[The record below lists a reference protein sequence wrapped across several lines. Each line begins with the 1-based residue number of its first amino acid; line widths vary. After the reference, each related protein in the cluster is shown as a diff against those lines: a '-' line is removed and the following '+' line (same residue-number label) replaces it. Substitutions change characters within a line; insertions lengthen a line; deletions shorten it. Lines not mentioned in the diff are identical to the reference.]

1 MKINFKNL
9 LLSISVPLIVGGL
22 SALLTKDSMNIYENL
37 NTPPLSPPGFVFPIV
52 WTILFILMGISFYL
66 TTLFNDGE
74 EKENAQKIYIIQLIL
89 NFIWSIVFFN
99 YNNFILSFI
108 ILIVLWLFILKM
120 IISFYKINPIAGYL
134 QIPYLLW
141 VTFAGYL
148 NLMIILLN

>member
-108 ILIVLWLFILKM
+108 ILIILWLFILKM
-120 IISFYKINPIAGYL
+120 IISFYKINPIAGYI